1 MRKVILAI
9 AAVMLVVM
17 GSQAQ
22 SKLSNFGR
30 LLVQEQKEAKKQS
43 NPNGAMA
50 HLLGVKE
57 HSMVDC
63 FVHFEKEIDQDLLER
78 YGAELH
84 TRYDKL
90 GIATAAVPEES
101 LEALSEDPA
110 IKLVE
115 VGMPVKQNLYWARQ
129 FSEVDKVHQGAGN
142 LGKGYTGK
150 GVIVGVVDQE
160 FQLSHPNFWN
170 TAHNKYRVKRFWNQ
184 GKRVGTK
191 PAGFDY
197 GAEYTD
203 SAAILQQEYDMKNHE
218 SAHATHVMGIAAG
231 ACKLTEHYGIA
242 YDADLVAVAVSG
254 TMYGYSST
262 ALPDGIKYI
271 FDYADLVNK
280 PAVVNV
286 SMGST
291 IGPHDGTSTES
302 RLIDAMVGPGRLVCG
317 SAGNSGVSKIHAA
330 FNLNAT
336 DTLGKTCLA
345 FVYTG
350 MQDYGYVDIW
360 GEVGQDFD
368 VKVVVYNRDTKE
380 NLWESKV
387 CSTTKATGAPNYI
400 QNDSLDFAVSLVSE
414 VNSANNRGHVTLTAT
429 STKMPKRHVV
439 GIIVTSHETGTVNL
453 WTLETTC
460 TLTNNGMKKD
470 GWTDGDSNI
479 TIDEPMGVTDG
490 VISVGSYTTFSR
502 YPSQRVGEV
511 SSFSSHGP
519 RPDGAIKPDIVAPG
533 EVLMSSIS
541 DDKNLTSERKVTVNV
556 GGRDYYYGY
565 MQGTSMSSPYCA
577 GVVATWLE
585 ADPTL
590 TPDRIRDVFRH
601 TSILDANTGNT
612 NPNAT
617 AGYGKLNAYQ
627 GILYILGKTTA
638 VQNPESAK
646 ILTAYPNPT
655 DGIFSMGFAV
665 DDENVTVSVIDLS
678 GRIVMSET
686 RESVAAGE
694 EFNIDLSG
702 IANGAYV
709 VRVCGNTVNETL
721 KVIKD

>member
-1 MRKVILAI
+1 MRKTLLTI
-9 AAVMLVVM
+9 AAALLVVM

-30 LLVQEQKEAKKQS
+30 LLVQEKKEAKAQNINK
-43 NPNGAMA
+43 GAVT
-50 HLLGVKE
+50 HLLGAE
-57 HSMVDC
+57 ENSMIDC
-63 FVHFEKEIDQDLLER
+63 FVHFEGDIDQSILER
-78 YGAELH
+78 YGATIH

-90 GIATAAVPEES
+90 GIATAAVPVEQ

-115 VGMPVKQNLYWARQ
+115 VGTPVKQNLYWARQ
-129 FSEVDKVHQGAGN
+129 FSEVDKVHQGAGS

-160 FQLSHPNFWN
+160 FQLTHPNFWDTN
-170 TAHNKYRVKRFWNQ
+170 HQKYRVKRFWNQ
-184 GKRVGTK
+184 GKRVGTA
-191 PAGFDY
+191 PVGFDY

-203 SAAILQQEYDMKNHE
+203 SANILKQEYDVKTQE

-231 ACKLTEHYGIA
+231 ACKQTEHYGIA

-254 TMYGYSST
+254 TFYGYSST
-262 ALPDGIKYI
+262 ALPDGIKYV
-271 FDYADLVNK
+271 FDYADLVGK

-302 RLIDAMVGPGRLVCG
+302 RLIDAIVGPGRLVCG
-317 SAGNSGVSKIHAA
+317 SAGNSGDNKIHTSFD
-330 FNLNAT
+330 FNST
-336 DTLGKTCLA
+336 DTIGKTFLT

-368 VKVVVYNRDTKE
+368 VQLVIYNRDTKT
-380 NLWESKV
+380 NLWETSV
-387 CSTTKATGAPNYI
+387 CSTTSAQGLPNYV
-400 QNDSLDFAVSLVSE
+400 QNDSLDFSASLVSE
-414 VNSANNRGHVTLTAT
+414 VNSYNNRGHITLTAT
-429 STKMPKRHVV
+429 STKIPKRHLV
-439 GIIVTSHETGTVNL
+439 GIIVKSHQTGTVNL

-460 TLTNNGMKKD
+460 TLTNNAMKKD
-470 GWTDGDSNI
+470 GWTDGDSEI

-502 YPSQRVGEV
+502 YSSQKVGEV

-519 RPDGAIKPDIVAPG
+519 RPDGVVKPDILAPG

-541 DDKNLTSERKVTVNV
+541 DAKDLASERKVTVNV
-556 GGRDYYYGY
+556 DGRDYYYGY

-601 TSILDANTGNT
+601 TSILDANTGDT
-612 NPNAT
+612 NPNAI

-627 GILYILGKTTA
+627 GILYVLGKTA
-638 VQNPESAK
+638 SVQDASAPK
-646 ILTAYPNPT
+646 VLTAYPNPT
-655 DGIFSMGFAV
+655 DGIFNMGFAI
-665 DDENVTVSVIDLS
+665 DDENVTVSVVDLS
-678 GRIVMSET
+678 GRIVMSES
-686 RESVAAGE
+686 RKSIAAGE
-694 EFNIDLSG
+694 EMSLDLEG
-702 IANGAYV
+702 IANGAYI
-709 VRVCGNTVNETL
+709 VRINGDRINETL
-721 KVIKD
+721 KLIKE